1 MPVCSLRKQNPN
13 LMLRILRAMRLLQIQ
28 STVWRVRY
36 IRLYCASRILNPAGL
51 AYGACPRKHC
61 QVMTQELLHDDSHFE
76 VATGV
81 SQRLRT
87 LTEELQRKL
96 IQHSVQDM
104 RL

>member
-1 MPVCSLRKQNPN
+1 
-13 LMLRILRAMRLLQIQ
+13 MRLLQIE
-28 STVWRVRY
+28 STLWRLRY

-51 AYGACPRKHC
+51 AYGACPKMHC
-61 QVMTQELLHDDSHFE
+61 QVMMRELLHDHSHFE
-76 VATGV
+76 VASGV

-96 IQHSVQDM
+96 IEHSVQGM